1 MPSYSFNNIRLELV
15 MEIQALQGQT
25 APPTQFIRILC
36 IDPQYVEIHMGF
48 WIHLIIASI
57 IWQLT
62 LGLTITVPFHDPQS
76 SPQSSPIPVPPPAL
90 QPPTATIS
98 PAGSTHS
105 SEYFSPE
112 VISPS
117 TRSSKSEDHPDTTGS
132 EHHLEGTN
140 SLGSMRISPP
150 SRLANRPDTPSPLA
164 VITQKAREIRSN
176 VSSIRA
182 IPNWVTTTVFPE
194 NALILSLPP
203 SIQIPIDFRPRA
215 AISFLNDGTWR
226 IFIQSV
232 TSQIR
237 PQQHHEAYTDYVENN
252 LLDYLRARNNFPRTE
267 SLAQWGALRG
277 YLLRILDRLHEV
289 AFPSHEER
297 RELLLR
303 MWNAR
308 PSNLFPGGVTA
319 EVLEEDESTLLA
331 PSLVS
336 TARDLI
342 PNRVMT
348 YQFRT
353 TWTSSPDPYLLSEIL
368 EHSTPE
374 RTNFYG
380 QVAITVFDRT
390 FRQTLL
396 FIDPDYPSMR
406 LIRSYS
412 ETIALL
418 RAIQE
423 ITVHVMERRSRE
435 TSRTIHLPWDHEAEP
450 VVYIRTLGILLAVPQ
465 TFWFTYLLVIDQSH
479 LYPHIFQYTP
489 VYPLLS
495 EVCLPPPLPLPSF
508 LSSR

>member
-57 IWQLT
+57 VWQLT

-76 SPQSSPIPVPPPAL
+76 SPQSSPIPVPPPAP
-90 QPPTATIS
+90 QPPTVTIS
-98 PAGSTHS
+98 PAGTTHS

-117 TRSSKSEDHPDTTGS
+117 TSSSESEENPVTTGS
-132 EHHLEGTN
+132 EHQPERSN
-140 SLGSMRISPP
+140 SSGSTRISPP
-150 SRLANRPDTPSPLA
+150 PQLINRPDTPSPLA
-164 VITQKAREIRSN
+164 VITQEARETRSD

-182 IPNWVTTTVFPE
+182 IPNWVTTAVFPE

-203 SIQIPIDFRPRA
+203 SIPIPIDFRPRA
-215 AISFLNDGTWR
+215 AVSFLNDVTWR
-226 IFIQSV
+226 IFIQTV

-237 PQQHHEAYTDYVENN
+237 PQQHHEAYTDYMENN
-252 LLDYLRARNNFPRTE
+252 LLDYLHARNNFPRTE

-289 AFPSHEER
+289 AFPSHEEQ

-308 PSNLFPGGVTA
+308 PSSLFPGGVTA

-331 PSLVS
+331 PSIVS

-342 PNRVMT
+342 PNSVMT

-374 RTNFYG
+374 QTNFYRL
-380 QVAITVFDRT
+380 VAIMVFDQT
-390 FRQTLL
+390 FHQTLL
-396 FIDPDYPSMR
+396 FIDLDCLSMR

-412 ETIALL
+412 EMIALL

-423 ITVHVMERRSRE
+423 LMVYIMEQRSRE
-435 TSRTIHLPWDHEAEP
+435 TTWTIYLPWNHKAEP

-465 TFWFTYLLVIDQSH
+465 SFWFTYLLVIDHSH
-479 LYPHIFQYTP
+479 VYPH
-489 VYPLLS
+489 LS
-495 EVCLPPPLPLPSF
+495 Q
-508 LSSR
+508 